1 MLLLIFILIK
11 FQRGQCFI
19 FFSLFVCFLAYVG
32 IGVFWLILE
41 GVKVGLFT
49 PGEAFEV
56 VARRRIQKLKEPA
69 TKIVSLVSEEIKIVF
84 HSGLAK
90 VGRGKGLSRT
100 LNLLRAASLGC
111 ILVKR
116 TSTLSGTPC
125 RAFLCFVR

>member
-1 MLLLIFILIK
+1 MLASSF
-11 FQRGQCFI
+11 
-19 FFSLFVCFLAYVG
+19 
-32 IGVFWLILE
+32 FWLILE

-100 LNLLRAASLGC
+100 LYGFIFPLSL
-111 ILVKR
+111 
-116 TSTLSGTPC
+116 PE
-125 RAFLCFVR
+125 F